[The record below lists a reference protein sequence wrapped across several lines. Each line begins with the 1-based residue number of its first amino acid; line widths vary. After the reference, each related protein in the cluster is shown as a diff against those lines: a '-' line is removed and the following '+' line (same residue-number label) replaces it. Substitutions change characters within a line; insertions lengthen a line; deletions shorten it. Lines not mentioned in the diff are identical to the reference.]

1 MTHLS
6 VLATLRMFVGG
17 WVTDG
22 EARQLA
28 ADKSRTDV
36 VAVLSLICRSI
47 HLEPVVGGAS
57 CGHQVGLVVGPRGR
71 RFPKLESC

>member
-6 VLATLRMFVGG
+6 VPATLRMIVGG

-36 VAVLSLICRSI
+36 VAVLSLICADQSTWN
-47 HLEPVVGGAS
+47 P
-57 CGHQVGLVVGPRGR
+57 
-71 RFPKLESC
+71 